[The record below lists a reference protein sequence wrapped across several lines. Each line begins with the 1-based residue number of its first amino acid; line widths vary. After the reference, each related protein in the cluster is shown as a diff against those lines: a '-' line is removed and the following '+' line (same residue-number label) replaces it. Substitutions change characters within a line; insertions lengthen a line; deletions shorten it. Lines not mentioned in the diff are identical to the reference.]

1 MCADRR
7 DYYFRQKVTEAELD
21 AGFDG
26 LEQADFNLAVDN
38 EFIGIVQG
46 MGVSEKSGTPNLSVD
61 VQGPGTA
68 YSKDGE
74 RINFSSTQNVDVS
87 QDDGGTPT
95 TVGTP
100 GNTKVVSV
108 FIEFDRALSD
118 ARIDGNSLTVYF
130 QRDESFDF
138 SVVQGA
144 EATIGSEVP
153 PPLDAGKILLADIR
167 IENGTTQILD
177 AATVGIYDQIDTTTR
192 REDAFKFTGGTV
204 EVTAGTAHDA
214 LSSLIT
220 KLNLHVDDGDFEHS
234 YAAGQNWH
242 DTTTVSATT
251 VTSAIDEIIS
261 DLASTVSKGGAD
273 KIGIGISTATF
284 ADSSTLA
291 AGSIH
296 DQIGSFIS
304 AIAGTGAGASGAHKL
319 GSAAI
324 SDSPESLT
332 GGSLAAQLSSL
343 LGHINDRA
351 ELAGTNSWTNKQTF
365 NNGIEVD
372 NDPIKLLEV
381 DSEANMLLPKILVE
395 AADVAYERICL
406 FHSNPDDNLNEF
418 EFRIYLEGGSSDQGI
433 SFVINAS
440 WDGTN
445 WVQTASGQ
453 KSYMLRFDGEFDANL
468 EFLMKDSGASDWTD
482 SAWDRTAFQAFYD
495 ALNTR
500 MVSSLYN
507 GQLKFT
513 NAVTSS
519 EGSNISHNVAPIANT
534 LYAKN
539 ICKAWANVYIDGSGN
554 ISTIDSFNFNTPSN
568 PGASEVIQ
576 FQFKT
581 ALDND
586 DYAVVPAHNQDTNHR
601 YVARGL
607 TGSGFFTDFILAD
620 TGADAD
626 HNAYGGLHRMSVIVF
641 GKDS

>member
-1 MCADRR
+1 LEMRSGYYIKNGNSRFHLEVIMADRR

-38 EFIGIVQG
+38 EFIGVVQG
-46 MGVSEKSGTPNLSVD
+46 MGVSEKSGTPDLSVD

-144 EATIGSEVP
+144 EAAIGAEVP

-177 AATVGIYDQIDTTTR
+177 SATVGVYDQIDTTTR

-214 LSSLIT
+214 ISDLIT
-220 KLNLHVDDGDFEHS
+220 KLNLHVDDGDFYHAFS
-234 YAAGQNWH
+234 AGQNWE
-242 DTTTVSATT
+242 DSTSISATT
-251 VTSAIDEIIS
+251 VTGAIDEIVS
-261 DLASTVSKGGAD
+261 DL
-273 KIGIGISTATF
+273 
-284 ADSSTLA
+284 
-291 AGSIH
+291 
-296 DQIGSFIS
+296 
-304 AIAGTGAGASGAHKL
+304 AGTGAGVSGAHKV
-319 GSAAI
+319 GSAEV
-324 SDSPESLT
+324 SSSPESLSA
-332 GGSLAAQLSSL
+332 GDIAGQLSAL

-351 ELAGTNSWTNKQTF
+351 ELAGTNTWSNKQTF

-395 AADVAYERICL
+395 AADVTYERICL
-406 FHSNPDDNLNEF
+406 FHSSPADSGEEDT
-418 EFRIYLEGGSSDQGI
+418 RIYLEGGSSDQGI
-433 SFVINAS
+433 SVVLNAS
-440 WDGTN
+440 YNGSN
-445 WVQTASGQ
+445 WVQTEGT
-453 KSYMLRFDGEFDANL
+453 KESYMLRFSGESKP
-468 EFLMKDSGASDWTD
+468 EFHMYRKNSGAS
-482 SAWDRTAFQAFYD
+482 AWNDISWDTTMFAFEKDGTQDRINATLHNA
-495 ALNTR
+495 R
-500 MVSSLYN
+500 
-507 GQLKFT
+507 LKFT
-513 NAVTSS
+513 DASVT
-519 EGSNISHNVAPIANT
+519 GSNLNSSSTPTSNA

-539 ICKAWANVYIDGSGN
+539 ICKSWGWISIDASGN
-554 ISTIDSFNFNTPSN
+554 VVSEAGFNFYTPSN
-568 PGASEVIQ
+568 PGSSADLDIT
-576 FQFKT
+576 FRT
-581 ALDND
+581 ALDDAEFTVSPSHLDLSNNRKHVAKSLATTGFTLTMYND
-586 DYAVVPAHNQDTNHR
+586 ASGGGSVGHDTQGAHQ
-601 YVARGL
+601 V
-607 TGSGFFTDFILAD
+607 GF
-620 TGADAD
+620 
-626 HNAYGGLHRMSVIVF
+626 IVF
-641 GKDS
+641 GTDS